1 MLYHMPLLR
10 RGMLCLGIGVC
21 VYSIIVFR
29 IRRWSAV
36 DLPFWPPAW
45 ASVMFT
51 VLVILLLIILSKSL
65 PMLLA
70 RVIPLSLL
78 HFPFLPLPL

>member
-1 MLYHMPLLR
+1 M
-10 RGMLCLGIGVC
+10 VC
-21 VYSIIVFR
+21 CRF
-29 IRRWSAV
+29 A
-36 DLPFWPPAW
+36 FWPPAC
-45 ASVMFT
+45 ASVMST

-65 PMLLA
+65 PLLLA